1 MTQLT
6 NRGRFLCIPD
16 GSSQTVSSDS
26 SPLQSSG
33 NSVSDA
39 PNQYGFFLAQR
50 RNLLF
55 ENMQLMYAAR
65 PFYWNGWRGSRSF
78 RRAPRRE
85 LNHRPGVR
93 ETDAKGLIVKNIAGR
108 LERTACDGMRKP
120 VAFRAGMPPAP
131 SSKQCIFIELRGARV
146 LMFGLVRQRPRMR
159 RQIS

>member
-65 PFYWNGWRGSRSF
+65 PFYCNGWRVSRSF
-78 RRAPRRE
+78 RRAKAASFTIDQC
-85 LNHRPGVR
+85 GR

-108 LERTACDGMRKP
+108 FEQL
-120 VAFRAGMPPAP
+120 P
-131 SSKQCIFIELRGARV
+131 SMKCGKARDV
-146 LMFGLVRQRPRMR
+146 DPL
-159 RQIS
+159 

>member
-55 ENMQLMYAAR
+55 ENMQLMYAAP
-65 PFYWNGWRGSRSF
+65 PFAMQWLASFKEFPPRQGS
-78 RRAPRRE
+78 E
-85 LNHRPGVR
+85 LHHRPVWSR
-93 ETDAKGLIVKNIAGR
+93 N
-108 LERTACDGMRKP
+108 
-120 VAFRAGMPPAP
+120 
-131 SSKQCIFIELRGARV
+131 
-146 LMFGLVRQRPRMR
+146 
-159 RQIS
+159 

>member
-55 ENMQLMYAAR
+55 ENMQLSVFGAPLLLEWLA
-65 PFYWNGWRGSRSF
+65 SF
-78 RRAPRRE
+78 EEFPPRQ
-85 LNHRPGVR
+85 GASFTIDQCGR
-93 ETDAKGLIVKNIAGR
+93 ETDAKGLN
-108 LERTACDGMRKP
+108 
-120 VAFRAGMPPAP
+120 
-131 SSKQCIFIELRGARV
+131 
-146 LMFGLVRQRPRMR
+146 RQEHR
-159 RQIS
+159 RQIRANCMRWNAEAGGIPCRNATGSFI